1 MMLTYNGISTDTLDV
16 TVSKAEYGKTEPRTI
31 FEKLPYRDMP
41 LDLSRADGGKLYYEP
56 LEVKITLIAKE
67 DTPEELA
74 EKISA
79 VKAWLFSAGTN
90 ELTDSSRG
98 GWRITDATC
107 LQSSVKVLNM
117 QNTHA
122 LITATMQANPKELS
136 ADGTERR
143 LI

>member
-1 MMLTYNGISTDTLDV
+1 MILTFNGISTDSLGG
-16 TVSKAEYGKTEPRTI
+16 TVSRAEYGKTKPRTI

-98 GWRITDATC
+98 GWRITDVTC

-122 LITATMQANPKELS
+122 LITVTMQANPKELN
-136 ADGTERR
+136 AAGTERR